1 MNRRKR
7 SLFAR
12 RRSFLIA
19 ALAALTVGTAV
30 AATPAA
36 TVAPAAKAAPVA
48 SVSIHADNPATAP
61 ATVRKQSQEKK
72 IVLNLASRMLTL
84 YEGKVKIRMYPVGVG
99 KYATPTPIGYY
110 SVQVKEVNPTWI
122 DPDSRTEIESGPTNP
137 LGYRWMGIHGNYG
150 IHGTNRPESIGGYVS
165 NGCIRLLEKD
175 IEDLYD
181 HTPVGTPVEIFY
193 DRIVID
199 SAPDHTVSYYIYPDG
214 YERQPLEVEAVK
226 KALAGYGVDNF
237 ESAEAIQAKIAASD
251 GKPTYVAKAYDLL
264 VNGRKLPLRALG
276 KNGKVY
282 LPAVAV
288 ATALRANLTWNA
300 AEKMLTG
307 PYAAVPGSV
316 HSDVVY
322 VEAADAKC
330 MFHLDGGLTP
340 ELTYSLMLIK
350 EAVSPAPAA
359 GQEAGKVRDK
369 MPVKETVKAP
379 VNDTVK
385 EKTKRIDLKE
395 KIQQKGAEK
404 A

>member
-1 MNRRKR
+1 M
-7 SLFAR
+7 
-12 RRSFLIA
+12 
-19 ALAALTVGTAV
+19 
-30 AATPAA
+30 
-36 TVAPAAKAAPVA
+36 
-48 SVSIHADNPATAP
+48 
-61 ATVRKQSQEKK
+61 
-72 IVLNLASRMLTL
+72 
-84 YEGKVKIRMYPVGVG
+84 
-99 KYATPTPIGYY
+99 
-110 SVQVKEVNPTWI
+110 
-122 DPDSRTEIESGPTNP
+122 
-137 LGYRWMGIHGNYG
+137 
-150 IHGTNRPESIGGYVS
+150 
-165 NGCIRLLEKD
+165 
-175 IEDLYD
+175 
-181 HTPVGTPVEIFY
+181 
-193 DRIVID
+193 
-199 SAPDHTVSYYIYPDG
+199 
-214 YERQPLEVEAVK
+214 
-226 KALAGYGVDNF
+226 
-237 ESAEAIQAKIAASD
+237 
-251 GKPTYVAKAYDLL
+251 
-264 VNGRKLPLRALG
+264 NGRKLPLRALG

-340 ELTYSLMLIK
+340 ELTYSLMSIK